1 VSQETE
7 TGNEEPENK
16 GPEAPLEPELVIDEA
31 ESDSEKLQRE
41 LADANE
47 QVLRVQAEMQN
58 VRRRTQRDV
67 ENAHKFALDKFVSAL
82 LPVVDNLERALSTID
97 GDDEGQKP
105 VAEGLQLTLKSFV
118 DALTNFKVEQVDPA
132 GQPFDADL
140 HQAVSLLPSADIEA
154 NTVID
159 VFQKGYTLHGRLVR
173 PAMVTVSKAP

>member
-1 VSQETE
+1 MSQETE
-7 TGNEEPENK
+7 TGNEEPEKK
-16 GPEAPLEPELVIDEA
+16 GPEAPLDPELVIDEA

-67 ENAHKFALDKFVSAL
+67 ENAHKFALDKFVAAL

-105 VAEGLQLTLKSFV
+105 VAEGLQLTLKSLV
-118 DALTNFKVEQVDPA
+118 DALANFKVEPVDPA

-140 HQAVSLLPSADIEA
+140 HQTVSMLPSADIEA

>member
-1 VSQETE
+1 MSQETE

-16 GPEAPLEPELVIDEA
+16 GPEASLEPELVIDEA

-105 VAEGLQLTLKSFV
+105 VS
-118 DALTNFKVEQVDPA
+118 
-132 GQPFDADL
+132 
-140 HQAVSLLPSADIEA
+140 
-154 NTVID
+154 
-159 VFQKGYTLHGRLVR
+159 YTHLRAHE
-173 PAMVTVSKAP
+173 T

>member
-1 VSQETE
+1 VSQEIE
-7 TGNEEPENK
+7 TGSQDPENN
-16 GPEAPLEPELVIDEA
+16 GAEAPLEPELMTSEA
-31 ESDSEKLQRE
+31 ESDGEKVQRE

-58 VRRRTQRDV
+58 VRRRTQRDI
-67 ENAHKFALDKFVSAL
+67 ENAHKFALEKFVSAL
-82 LPVVDNLERALSTID
+82 LPVIDNLERALSTID
-97 GDDEGQKP
+97 GGDEAQKP

-118 DALTNFKVEQVDPA
+118 DALSNFKVEQVDPA

-140 HQAVSLLPSADIEA
+140 HQAVSMLPNADIEA
-154 NTVID
+154 NTVMD